1 MNIFNSIDKL
11 ERYKDYAPIGIRF
24 VFFLYLILAIKAQ
37 SFLPSNIEKFAGNL
51 AEMNWPIPLFL
62 GYLGSWSVFVAYI
75 MVVLGWKTRLASIP
89 IVIYFLVA
97 VFGFHVAKGHGI
109 SETMSATVLL
119 IMGIFLLL
127 NGAGKPSF
135 DEGV

>member
-1 MNIFNSIDKL
+1 MNILKSIDKL
-11 ERYKDYAPIGIRF
+11 DRFKDYAPIGIRF

-37 SFLPSNIEKFAGNL
+37 SFLPSNIEKFASNL
-51 AEMNWPIPLFL
+51 AEMNWLMPTFL
-62 GYLGSWSVFVAYI
+62 AYLGSWSVFVGYI

-119 IMGIFLLL
+119 VMSIFLLL
-127 NGAGKPSF
+127 NGAGKPSI
-135 DEGV
+135 DEGL